1 MKTLKSLNRLI
12 PYLKN
17 HRTGMALG
25 ILFIIGTVYFTTK
38 VPLIMGEA
46 VDVLKAVDVLENN
59 FDRDALLDVLF
70 SYVLLIL
77 LYAVIQG
84 VFRFLMRNTM
94 IGISRKI
101 EYEIRN
107 DFFRHLQT
115 LEQSFYDTNRT
126 GDLMSRATNDL
137 NAVRMVLGPGIMYSF
152 NTVILFGAALYY
164 MIGINPILTALAMAP
179 FPILAFMINRFGA
192 KVHYWFEKIQA
203 QFSTMSARAQEN
215 LSGMRIIKSYVR
227 EKSEVKQFRKLNDE
241 YLRLNQNLIKV
252 WSFFYPTIQFLSSLG
267 FAFVLWYGGRSVIDQ
282 TITLGDF
289 LAFNMY
295 LLMLLWPIISVG
307 WVVNIFQRGSAS
319 MARMNEIFDTRP
331 KINHEGTDPG
341 VTVLSGEIEIRNLTF
356 SYNENQPPILKN
368 ISIKIPRGST
378 AAIIGSTGS
387 GKSTLVNLIPR
398 VYDPPPGTIFIDGID
413 IRTIPLKI
421 LRENIGIVPQETF
434 LFSET
439 IKENIVYG
447 IDSYS
452 DPQLYEAV
460 TISQLRENIESF
472 PKQFD
477 TILGERGINL
487 SGGQKQRAAISR
499 AVIREPKILIL
510 DDALSSVDT
519 KTEEEILAGLK
530 NVMKKRT
537 SIIISHRISTIKHA
551 DRIYVFDDG
560 EIIEQGTHEELLANK
575 GFYAGLYEK
584 QLLTEELERA

>member
-17 HRTGMALG
+17 HRTGMLLG
-25 ILFIIGTVYFTTK
+25 LLFIIGTVYFTTK

-107 DFFRHLQT
+107 DFFQHLQT

-267 FAFVLWYGGRSVIDQ
+267 FAFVLWYGGRSVINQ

-341 VTVLSGEIEIRNLTF
+341 VTVLSGEIEIKNLTF
-356 SYNENQPPILKN
+356 SYNENQPPVLKN

-519 KTEEEILAGLK
+519 KTEAEILAGLK

-537 SIIISHRISTIKHA
+537 SIIISHRISTIKDA

>member
-17 HRTGMALG
+17 HRTGMLLG
-25 ILFIIGTVYFTTK
+25 LLFIIGTVYFTTK

-46 VDVLKAVDVLENN
+46 VDLVKNN
-59 FDRDALLDVLF
+59 PDREVLDVLF
-70 SYVLLIL
+70 SHVLLIL

-107 DFFRHLQT
+107 DFFQHLQT

-126 GDLMSRATNDL
+126 GDRMSRATNDL

-152 NTVILFGAALYY
+152 NTVILFGASLYY

-267 FAFVLWYGGRSVIDQ
+267 FAFVLWYGGRSVINQ
-282 TITLGDF
+282 AITLGDF

-356 SYNENQPPILKN
+356 SYNENQSPILKN

-560 EIIEQGTHEELLANK
+560 EIIEQGTHGELLVNK

>member
-17 HRTGMALG
+17 HRTGMLLG
-25 ILFIIGTVYFTTK
+25 LLFIIGTVYFTTK

-59 FDRDALLDVLF
+59 FDRDVLF
-70 SYVLLIL
+70 SHVLLIL

-107 DFFRHLQT
+107 DFFQHLQT

-267 FAFVLWYGGRSVIDQ
+267 FAFVLWYGGRSVINQ

-519 KTEEEILAGLK
+519 KTEAEILAGLK

-560 EIIEQGTHEELLANK
+560 EIIEQGTHDELLVNK

>member
-17 HRTGMALG
+17 HRTGMLLG
-25 ILFIIGTVYFTTK
+25 LLFIIGTVYFTTK

-107 DFFRHLQT
+107 DFFQHLQT

-267 FAFVLWYGGRSVIDQ
+267 FAFVLWYGGRSVINQ

-341 VTVLSGEIEIRNLTF
+341 VTVLSGEIEIKNLTF
-356 SYNENQPPILKN
+356 SYNENQPPVLKN

-519 KTEEEILAGLK
+519 KTEAEILAGLK

-560 EIIEQGTHEELLANK
+560 EIIEQGTHDELLANK

>member
-1 MKTLKSLNRLI
+1 
-12 PYLKN
+12 
-17 HRTGMALG
+17 
-25 ILFIIGTVYFTTK
+25 
-38 VPLIMGEA
+38 
-46 VDVLKAVDVLENN
+46 
-59 FDRDALLDVLF
+59 
-70 SYVLLIL
+70 
-77 LYAVIQG
+77 
-84 VFRFLMRNTM
+84 
-94 IGISRKI
+94 
-101 EYEIRN
+101 
-107 DFFRHLQT
+107 
-115 LEQSFYDTNRT
+115 
-126 GDLMSRATNDL
+126 
-137 NAVRMVLGPGIMYSF
+137 
-152 NTVILFGAALYY
+152 
-164 MIGINPILTALAMAP
+164 
-179 FPILAFMINRFGA
+179 MINRFGA

-267 FAFVLWYGGRSVIDQ
+267 FAFVLWYGGRSVINQ

-341 VTVLSGEIEIRNLTF
+341 VTVLSGEIEIKNLTF
-356 SYNENQPPILKN
+356 SYNENQPPVLKN

-519 KTEEEILAGLK
+519 KTEAEILAGLK

-537 SIIISHRISTIKHA
+537 SIIISHRISTIKDA

>member
-17 HRTGMALG
+17 HRTGMLLG
-25 ILFIIGTVYFTTK
+25 LLFIIGTVYFTTK

-107 DFFRHLQT
+107 DFFQHLQT

-267 FAFVLWYGGRSVIDQ
+267 FAFVLWYGGRSVINQ

-356 SYNENQPPILKN
+356 SYNENQPPVLKN

-519 KTEEEILAGLK
+519 KTEAEILAGLK

-560 EIIEQGTHEELLANK
+560 EIIEQGTHDELLANK

>member
-17 HRTGMALG
+17 HRTGMLLG
-25 ILFIIGTVYFTTK
+25 LLFIIGTVYFTTK

-107 DFFRHLQT
+107 DFFQHLQT

-267 FAFVLWYGGRSVIDQ
+267 FAFVLWYGGRSVINQ

-341 VTVLSGEIEIRNLTF
+341 VTVLSGEIEIKNLTF
-356 SYNENQPPILKN
+356 SYNENQPPVLKN

-560 EIIEQGTHEELLANK
+560 EIIEQGTHDELLANK